1 MENFVVSARKYRP
14 ATFDS
19 VVGQHHITNTLKN
32 AISSKHLAQA
42 FLFCGPRGVGKTTCA
57 RILAKT
63 INCENITPETEACNE
78 CESCKSFNS
87 NSSFNIHELD
97 AASNNSVE
105 DIRNLV
111 EQVRYAPQTGKYKI
125 YIIDE
130 VHMLSNQAFNAFLKT
145 LEEPPS
151 YAIFILATTERH
163 KIIPT
168 ILSRCQIF
176 DFNRIRIED
185 MVSHLGNI
193 AQKESIKAEPDAL
206 HLISQKADGALRDAL
221 SIFDQMVTFS
231 GSNVTY
237 KATVENLHILDYD
250 YYFRLTDHLLD
261 QNLSGALLLFDEIL
275 KNGFDAHNFI
285 VGIAEHFRSL
295 LVCKD
300 VQTVQLLEVSDNI
313 KAKYAEQSQK
323 STVSFL
329 LSGLNVVSTC
339 DTNYKSSKNQ
349 RLHVELCLMK
359 LAHLNAALSFAN
371 EGAEA
376 KKAKVAAPAPASTA
390 SSGAIPSAA
399 MQPAHTPD
407 TVPSQQM
414 QQPTPGSVP
423 SERIQQP
430 HAPNQVPSEGL
441 QQPPKP
447 QHVTPDAHLSPPQA
461 TAAPEPTRAKA
472 QLPPPKK
479 LSKIPSLKDMAT
491 AQAAVA
497 NVAVAAEEE
506 DTNYGAVVPVDEA
519 KLKTTWHAILRRKKS
534 ENMMEYTLL
543 NRQYHI
549 GPDNEIILHL
559 ENHVMMDQFTT
570 IRPEILR
577 ELKKETGNRSIKL
590 TAEVV
595 EVQDD
600 SRKLYTSQD
609 KFNYLAEKYPFIVD
623 MKQRFGLDTDF

>member
-14 ATFDS
+14 STFDS

-63 INCENITPETEACNE
+63 INCQNITPEIEACNE
-78 CESCKSFNS
+78 CESCRSFNS

-185 MVSHLGNI
+185 MVRHLGSI
-193 AQKESIKAEPDAL
+193 AQKESIQAEPDAL

-250 YYFRLTDHLLD
+250 YYFRLTDHLLE
-261 QNLSGALLLFDEIL
+261 QNLPGSLLLFDEIL
-275 KNGFDAHNFI
+275 KNGFDAHNFLI
-285 VGIAEHFRSL
+285 GIAEHFRSL

-300 VQTVQLLEVSDNI
+300 PQTIQLLEVSDNI

-323 STVSFL
+323 ASVSFL
-329 LSGLNVVSTC
+329 LSGLNLVSTC
-339 DTNYKSSKNQ
+339 DTSYKSSKNQ

-359 LAHLNAALSFAN
+359 LAHLNAALSFAQN
-371 EGAEA
+371 GTEV
-376 KKAKVAAPAPASTA
+376 KKAKVAAPAPASTGNT
-390 SSGAIPSAA
+390 GAIPSAA
-399 MQPAHTPD
+399 MQPAHTNG

-414 QQPTPGSVP
+414 QQPAASIP
-423 SERIQQP
+423 SERMQPP
-430 HAPNQVPSEGL
+430 HAPSQVPSEGL
-441 QQPPKP
+441 QQPPKH
-447 QHVTPDAHLSPPQA
+447 QDVTPDAHLSPPKAQ
-461 TAAPEPTRAKA
+461 AAPEQPRSKV

-479 LSKIPSLKDMAT
+479 LSKLPSLKDIGN
-491 AQAAVA
+491 AQNAVA
-497 NVAVAAEEE
+497 EVAVAAEEE
-506 DTNYGAVVPVDEA
+506 DTSYGAVVPVDEA
-519 KLKTTWHAILRRKKS
+519 RLKTVWHAILRRKKA
-534 ENMMEYTLL
+534 ENMMEFTLL

-549 GPDNEIILHL
+549 GPDNEVILHL
-559 ENHVMMDQFTT
+559 ENHVMMDQFTAL
-570 IRPEILR
+570 RPDILR

-590 TAEVV
+590 RAEVV
-595 EVQDD
+595 EAQDEG
-600 SRKLYTSQD
+600 RKLYTSQD
-609 KFNYLAEKYPFIVD
+609 KFNYLAEKFPVIVD
-623 MKQRFGLDTDF
+623 LKQRFGLDTDF